1 MEDGREKNLAA
12 GIVAGLVGGLVASWL
27 MDIYI
32 EGAGQTL
39 QRAVQTTEER
49 QKADSAAAEQA
60 GVPKEDATMKTA
72 DALVKAFTGRELSFE
87 EKKTAGPIVHY
98 TFGGLMGGVYGA
110 LAECSEAARSGNGTV
125 FGAALFVG
133 ADLIAVPTLKLSGAS
148 GEYPI
153 SSYTAPFTAHL
164 VYGAVTELVRRLVRS
179 AL

>member
-1 MEDGREKNLAA
+1 MPDSKEKSIAA

-39 QRAVQTTEER
+39 QRAQQTTEER
-49 QKADSAAAEQA
+49 QNADRQAVEQA
-60 GVPKEDATMKTA
+60 GVPREDATMKTA
-72 DALVKAFTGRELSFE
+72 GALVKAVTGRELSYE

-98 TFGGLMGGVYGA
+98 AFGALMGGAYGA
-110 LAECSEAARSGNGTV
+110 LAECSETATSGSGTA
-125 FGAALFVG
+125 FGLALFAG
-133 ADLIAVPTLKLSGAS
+133 ADLVAVPALNLSGAS

-164 VYGAVTELVRRLVRS
+164 VYGIATELLRRLVRS